1 MRAKGTIILFSVLAV
16 CCSKQ
21 PLPPNNIASAQSQQ
35 NSVDSA
41 PSPSPIQPK
50 LIDFNVRDVR
60 LGDTESVV
68 IEKLGKPRRREASTV
83 DICGV
88 TKLLTLQYEGI
99 DVQLDSNEA
108 EKTWSVLEIWITSP
122 KISIEPGIRI
132 GENIDEIERKLGPAY
147 VEHRLREPA
156 ELYYVTSNNDN
167 ANLTFK
173 RNELAKVRLYINPC

>member
-1 MRAKGTIILFSVLAV
+1 MRSKVTIILLSVLAV
-16 CCSKQ
+16 CCTKQ
-21 PLPPNNIASAQSQQ
+21 PSPPNNIAAAQSQQ
-35 NSVDSA
+35 NSADSS
-41 PSPSPIQPK
+41 PSPRPIQPK
-50 LIDFNVRDVR
+50 LIDFNVRGIR

-68 IEKLGKPRRREASTV
+68 IEKLGKPSRRKVSTV

-88 TKLLTLQYEGI
+88 TKLLTLQYDGI
-99 DVQLDSNEA
+99 EVQLDSNEV

-156 ELYYVTSNNDN
+156 ELSYSTRDNDN

-173 RNELAKVRLYINPC
+173 RNQLAKVRLYINPC